1 MRRALVLGGGIAG
14 LTAAVVLAD
23 HAEEVIVVERDDLA
37 TDSDPRRPNPSAPHS
52 LGIHELARRQFD
64 RWLPGLTETLLGEG
78 ARPVDSGSH
87 WHVDGV
93 RKAPVAGEPL
103 ICLTAP
109 LLQRRLRDRV
119 AALPAVHL
127 IRGKATGLTHHGSR
141 VDGALVADPGRRGP
155 GDRIGAD
162 LVVDA
167 MGRSSRLGEWL
178 ARAGY
183 PTPPTRR
190 VVLDLGYATR
200 LYRRD
205 PDGRR
210 VDDPDSVYSLRTG
223 RLGPAGGL
231 LLLPVEGDRWSA
243 TVLGYGD
250 ARPTRDV
257 ADFEARCRAE
267 PVAALHRL
275 VRTSAPVSEV
285 AAARH
290 RDSRRR
296 DFHRM
301 RRLPAGLAALGD
313 SVASLNPV
321 YGQGLSVALLQAGAL
336 HAWLRTPGAIDEPAA
351 GYFDRS
357 RVVVDAAWRLSAAGD
372 LLLPNAEARRAWGM
386 PLSRGL
392 AGLLARATI
401 TDAGV
406 HRRYLDVAAMRR
418 HPRELARPRFVLS
431 TMRAALRSTT

>member
-14 LTAAVVLAD
+14 LTAAVVLAEY
-23 HAEEVIVVERDDLA
+23 AEEVIVVDRDDLA
-37 TDSDPRRPNPSAPHS
+37 TDSAPRRGTPAAPHS

-64 RWLPGLTETLLGEG
+64 RWLPGLIETLVDEG

-93 RKAPVAGEPL
+93 RKAPVVGEPL

-109 LLQRRLRDRV
+109 FLERHLRDRA
-119 AALPAVHL
+119 AALPAVRFV
-127 IRGKATGLTHHGSR
+127 RGKATGLTHHGSR
-141 VDGALVADPGRRGP
+141 VDGALVAEPGRRGP
-155 GDRIGAD
+155 GDRISAD

-178 ARAGY
+178 GRAGY

-190 VVLDLGYATR
+190 VVIDLGYATR

-205 PDGRR
+205 PGQR
-210 VDDPDSVYSLRTG
+210 VDDTDSVYSLRTG

-243 TVLGYGD
+243 TVVGYGD
-250 ARPTRDV
+250 DRPTRDV
-257 ADFEARCRAE
+257 EDFEARCRTE
-267 PVAALHRL
+267 PVSALNRL
-275 VRTSAPVSEV
+275 VQSGEPVSEV
-285 AAARH
+285 SASRH

-301 RRLPAGLAALGD
+301 RRLPAGLVALGD
-313 SVASLNPV
+313 AVASLNPM
-321 YGQGLSVALLQAGAL
+321 YGQGLSVAMLQASAL
-336 HAWLRTPGAIDEPAA
+336 HAWLRTRPAIDEPAE

-357 RVVVDAAWRLSAAGD
+357 RVVVDAAWQLSAAED
-372 LLLPNAEARRAWGM
+372 LLLPNAEGRGALGL

-406 HRRYLDVAAMRR
+406 HRQYLDVAAMRR

-431 TMRAALRSTT
+431 TMRAALRSTS